1 MNNRE
6 SYLATKVIKDK
17 FIALDTNNDLFCWNV
32 VTGKLL
38 CVNKIANGRDYS
50 NFKVFKNTKGESED
64 HTYNREWYSKI
75 LLMSKEC
82 DNETGKP

>member
-1 MNNRE
+1 MDSRD

-17 FIALDTNNDLFCWNV
+17 FIALGKNNDLYCWNV

-38 CVNKIANGRDYS
+38 CVNKIANGKDYS
-50 NFKVFKNTKGESED
+50 SFSVFKNTKDESED

-75 LLMSKEC
+75 LLMS
-82 DNETGKP
+82 D